1 MILSNEPGYYKA
13 GEYGIRIE
21 TLVLVVERAISGGD
35 SPMLGF
41 ETLTFVPIERAL
53 ILPELLGAHELA
65 WLNVYHAK
73 VLEKI
78 GPELDGDDR
87 AWLEKKCAPRSEEH
101 TSELQ
106 SLMRNSYAVF

>member
-1 MILSNEPGYYKA
+1 MRIRDCSSDGCSSDLGPARTAKPSYPGGGPSVPLEPGMILSNEPGYYKA

-65 WLNVYHAK
+65 WLN
-73 VLEKI
+73 EI
-78 GPELDGDDR
+78 GR
-87 AWLEKKCAPRSEEH
+87 AH
-101 TSELQ
+101 
-106 SLMRNSYAVF
+106 V